1 MSKEGETPVL
11 LTSLLFGIPIPI
23 PVVHDKIIV
32 IKLQVKITNT
42 PQKGDERKEF
52 ILLNG

>member
-11 LTSLLFGIPIPI
+11 LTSLLFGIPI

>member
-11 LTSLLFGIPIPI
+11 LTSLLFSIPI
-23 PVVHDKIIV
+23 PVVHDKIFV